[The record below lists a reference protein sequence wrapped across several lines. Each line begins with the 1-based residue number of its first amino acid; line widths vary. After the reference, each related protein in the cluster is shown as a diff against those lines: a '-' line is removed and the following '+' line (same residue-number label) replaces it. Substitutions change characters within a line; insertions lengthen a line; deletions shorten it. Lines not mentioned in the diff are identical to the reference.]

1 MRPSLR
7 FLALAVV
14 GWAGFRAATLGMIP
28 TGFFSIG
35 RGEAK
40 TPPPI
45 VPTDFPQ
52 VEAVAPAAPNYAAT
66 NAVPAPVA
74 SAPAPAAPVA
84 VASIAPTVQYVRGVI
99 GVPVRMRRGVVPVYQ
114 LPVVRAASAADVPPP
129 PTRLANALPTPEPVF
144 YAQLPTLGDWPLSR
158 FAGMSRA
165 TTSSTPTFPAERAP
179 LKPNAIDR
187 VQLTMW
193 ALLRGQQ
200 TGIAGST
207 SLASGGTLGASQ
219 AGSRLTYNFNRQIA
233 ATLRTSTTIG
243 RRGGEFAA
251 GVRVQP
257 IANIPVWITAERRQR
272 LGQFSDGRNDFALF
286 VEGGVYQ
293 RPMPWRFSLDAY
305 LQGGIVGVRSR
316 DGFIDGGLAFTR
328 PVYKRFSAG
337 FGVWGGAQPGLYRLD
352 AGPRISMQVRRNVR
366 VHFDWRQ
373 RLVGNARPGS
383 GPAVTLAGDF

>member
-14 GWAGFRAATLGMIP
+14 GWAGFRAVTLGMIP
-28 TGFFSIG
+28 TGLPSFG
-35 RGEAK
+35 RNEAK
-40 TPPPI
+40 APPPI

-52 VEAVAPAAPNYAAT
+52 VEAVAPAAPNYATVPA
-66 NAVPAPVA
+66 AVAPVPAPPIPVA
-74 SAPAPAAPVA
+74 ATSVAPA
-84 VASIAPTVQYVRGVI
+84 IQYVQGVI
-99 GVPVRMRRGVVPVYQ
+99 GVSVRMRRGVVPVYQ
-114 LPVVRAASAADVPPP
+114 LPAVRAASAADVPPP
-129 PTRLANALPTPEPVF
+129 PTRLADASPTPAPVF
-144 YAQLPTLGDWPLSR
+144 YAQLPMLGDWPLSR
-158 FAGMSRA
+158 IAGMSRA
-165 TTSSTPTFPAERAP
+165 TTSSTPTFPAERVP

-200 TGIAGST
+200 TGIAGSS
-207 SLASGGTLGASQ
+207 SLAGNGTLGASQ
-219 AGSRLTYNFNRQIA
+219 AGSRLTYNFTRQIA
-233 ATLRTSTTIG
+233 ATLRTSSTVG

-257 IANIPVWITAERRQR
+257 IASIPVWITAERRQR

-286 VEGGVYQ
+286 FEGGVYQ
-293 RPMPWRFSLDAY
+293 RPMPWRFNLDAY
-305 LQGGIVGVRSR
+305 LEGGVVGVRSR
-316 DGFIDGGLAFTR
+316 DLFIDGGLAFTR

-337 FGVWGGAQPGLYRLD
+337 FGVWGGAQPGLYRVD

-373 RLVGNARPGS
+373 RLAGNALPGS

>member
-28 TGFFSIG
+28 TGFSSFGPS
-35 RGEAK
+35 EVKA
-40 TPPPI
+40 PPPI

-52 VEAVAPAAPNYAAT
+52 VEAVTPAAPNYAPVPA
-66 NAVPAPVA
+66 AVAPVA
-74 SAPAPAAPVA
+74 TPPIPIAATSVAPA
-84 VASIAPTVQYVRGVI
+84 IQYVQGVI

-114 LPVVRAASAADVPPP
+114 LPAVHAASAADVPPP
-129 PTRLANALPTPEPVF
+129 PTRLADASPTPAPVF
-144 YAQLPTLGDWPLSR
+144 YAQLPMLGDWPLSR
-158 FAGMSRA
+158 VAGMSRA
-165 TTSSTPTFPAERAP
+165 TTSSTPTFPAERVP

-200 TGIAGST
+200 TGIAGSS

-219 AGSRLTYNFNRQIA
+219 AGSRLTYNFTRQIA
-233 ATLRTSTTIG
+233 ATLRTSTTVG

-257 IANIPVWITAERRQR
+257 IASIPVWITAERRQR

-286 VEGGVYQ
+286 FEGGVYQ

-316 DGFIDGGLAFTR
+316 DGFIDGGFALTR

-373 RLVGNARPGS
+373 RLAGNALPGS

>member
-28 TGFFSIG
+28 TGLFSIG

-40 TPPPI
+40 APPPI

-52 VEAVAPAAPNYAAT
+52 IEAVAPAAPNYAAT
-66 NAVPAPVA
+66 NALPAPVA
-74 SAPAPAAPVA
+74 PVPAAVIPVA
-84 VASIAPTVQYVRGVI
+84 SASVGPPVQYVRGVI
-99 GVPVRMRRGVVPVYQ
+99 GVPVPMRRGVVPVYQ
-114 LPVVRAASAADVPPP
+114 LPAVRAASAADVPPP

-144 YAQLPTLGDWPLSR
+144 YAQLPPLGDWPLSR
-158 FAGMSRA
+158 IAGMSRA
-165 TTSSTPTFPAERAP
+165 TTSSTPTFPADSAP

-200 TGIAGST
+200 TGIAGSS
-207 SLASGGTLGASQ
+207 SLAGNGTLGASQ
-219 AGSRLTYNFNRQIA
+219 AGSRLTYNFTRQIA
-233 ATLRTSTTIG
+233 ATLRTSTTVG

-257 IANIPVWITAERRQR
+257 IASIPVWITAERRQR

-286 VEGGVYQ
+286 FEGGVYQ
-293 RPMPWRFSLDAY
+293 RPMPWRLSLDAY

-316 DGFIDGGLAFTR
+316 DLFIDGGLAFTR

-337 FGVWGGAQPGLYRLD
+337 FGVWGGAQPGLYRVD

-373 RLVGNARPGS
+373 RLAGNARPGS
-383 GPAVTLAGDF
+383 GPAITLAGDF

>member
-14 GWAGFRAATLGMIP
+14 GWAGFRAVTLGMIP
-28 TGFFSIG
+28 AGLFSIG

-52 VEAVAPAAPNYAAT
+52 VEAVEPAAPSYAA
-66 NAVPAPVA
+66 ASPVPAAV
-74 SAPAPAAPVA
+74 APAPAAPVA
-84 VASIAPTVQYVRGVI
+84 AASVVPVIQYVRGVI
-99 GVPVRMRRGVVPVYQ
+99 GVPVPMRRGVVPVYQ
-114 LPVVRAASAADVPPP
+114 LPAVRAASAADVPPA

-144 YAQLPTLGDWPLSR
+144 YAQLPPLGDWPLSR
-158 FAGMSRA
+158 IAGMSRA
-165 TTSSTPTFPAERAP
+165 MTSSTPTFPAERAP
-179 LKPNAIDR
+179 LKPNAVDR

-200 TGIAGST
+200 TGIAGSS
-207 SLASGGTLGASQ
+207 SLAGNGTLGASQ
-219 AGSRLTYNFNRQIA
+219 AGSRLTYNFTRQIA
-233 ATLRTSTTIG
+233 ATLRTSTTVG

-257 IANIPVWITAERRQR
+257 IASIPVWITAERRQR

-286 VEGGVYQ
+286 FEGGVYQ
-293 RPMPWRFSLDAY
+293 RPMPWRLSLDAY

-316 DGFIDGGLAFTR
+316 DLFIDGGLAFTR

-337 FGVWGGAQPGLYRLD
+337 FGVWGGAQPGLYRVD

-373 RLVGNARPGS
+373 RLAGNALPGS